1 MIQLDAVFQS
11 GLWLET
17 SILGEVS
24 VLGSKNDL
32 LNADLQ
38 ITCI

>member
-1 MIQLDAVFQS
+1 MQYFRVVCDWKLVFF
-11 GLWLET
+11 
-17 SILGEVS
+17 GEVS